1 MFESLLAAILVTLGY
16 LLGTVPTGLLLA
28 RARGIDLRRSGSGN
42 IGATNVLR
50 AMGPW
55 AALLVVL
62 VDPLKGV
69 VAVGLPALLGFD
81 PWIVA
86 ATAAATVLGNTFNVF
101 LGFQGGKGIATS
113 MGVFVVIDP
122 LVTVLAILF
131 FAITLWLTRFVSL
144 ASLLAVTGG
153 PLMLLARLNADP
165 DVVAAAPKLT
175 LAFAIML
182 IAYVRH
188 RDNVAR
194 LRGGT
199 ERRLGEPRTRPPDPT
214 VTGVDGDA
222 TRESSGTARGAY
234 EPAHEAGG
242 ARKRDDGRVATDA
255 STTTERSLAVAGEVS
270 GSSTRHG
277 ATRPLDASSG

>member
-1 MFESLLAAILVTLGY
+1 MFESLLAAIFVTLGY

-50 AMGPW
+50 AMGPL
-55 AALLVVL
+55 AALVVVL

-69 VAVGLPALLGFD
+69 LAVGLPALLGLD

-86 ATAAATVLGNTFNVF
+86 ATAGATVLGNTFNVF
-101 LGFQGGKGIATS
+101 LGFKGGKGIATS

-122 LVTVLAILF
+122 LVTVLAILLF
-131 FAITLWLTRFVSL
+131 TITLWLTRFVSL

-188 RDNVAR
+188 RDNVAA

-199 ERRLGEPRTRPPDPT
+199 ERRLGEPRTTPQDHTAPGAHGDPARNPAGAAQGDRERDREPD
-214 VTGVDGDA
+214 GERA
-222 TRESSGTARGAY
+222 AN
-234 EPAHEAGG
+234 
-242 ARKRDDGRVATDA
+242 DA
-255 STTTERSLAVAGEVS
+255 SAESERSLPRAGEVS
-270 GSSTRHG
+270 GSSPR
-277 ATRPLDASSG
+277 R

>member
-1 MFESLLAAILVTLGY
+1 MIALSAAALRWRKEPSVVESLLAAIFVCLGY

-69 VAVGLPALLGFD
+69 LAVGLPVLLGLD

-86 ATAAATVLGNTFNVF
+86 ATAAATVLGNTFNIF

-131 FAITLWLTRFVSL
+131 FMITLWLTRYVSL

-175 LAFAIML
+175 LAFTIML

-194 LRGGT
+194 LRSGT
-199 ERRLGEPRTRPPDPT
+199 ERRLGEPRATPQEGAAASPRDDEGPNPT
-214 VTGVDGDA
+214 
-222 TRESSGTARGAY
+222 GTAPGAAT
-234 EPAHEAGG
+234 PPG
-242 ARKRDDGRVATDA
+242 TDA
-255 STTTERSLAVAGEVS
+255 STETGPRLVRTG
-270 GSSTRHG
+270 
-277 ATRPLDASSG
+277 